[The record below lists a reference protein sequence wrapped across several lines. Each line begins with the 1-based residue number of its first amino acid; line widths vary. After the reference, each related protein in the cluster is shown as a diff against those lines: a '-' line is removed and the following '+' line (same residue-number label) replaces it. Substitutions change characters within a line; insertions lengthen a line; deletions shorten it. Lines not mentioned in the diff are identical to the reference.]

1 MVLSRVRRKTARNRF
16 HELSPKVILL
26 LILACAAW
34 FRAPLLRYPFFADD
48 YLFLDQARGHGVASI
63 LGSDD
68 PLRNY
73 WRPLSR
79 QIYFWLIERTG
90 ESPLVAHAIN
100 LALFLGSLWLL
111 YSITRTL
118 AGQRAGL
125 LSAALLA
132 LHEAGDV
139 PILWSSGSQDL
150 LAVTGG
156 LGAIALAQI
165 RRMWWAALCLA
176 CAVLSKETAA
186 VTPII
191 ALLILRS
198 PAESWKTS
206 VSRVLPLFL
215 VLALWAPVWLWS
227 MSGGLTDQL
236 VLRPDSLPAVLLH
249 LGQAFLGLQWAIGL
263 PLGNVAWLQLLLTG
277 GSLLAVLSVSR
288 HAVSSKDGTV
298 ALAGLWWALLA
309 AVPVVPVVQI
319 WCSYY
324 FLFAICGLC
333 CFLGSVIARRS
344 MKAQLVAVALMILGS
359 QYARSLESF
368 TTVPSAW
375 GLQSHLTRFY
385 FDRSMRWVARYLED
399 LRSQQP
405 SVRPNSTLYFA
416 GTPAFA
422 SWQAGNGALVRW
434 VYRDS
439 SIRSHYFSEFSL
451 DATTRGDV
459 LFFVAQHDSLIRVRD
474 TFSGLQTLASGQMLG
489 ERFRT
494 AQDALQYALEL
505 QPADRPTNYWSSW
518 LRLALKDTVGHA
530 ASLKAAGFQLST
542 AGRTQLLIAQ
552 ELLAEQDTARAV
564 EVLTTSIVEHTG
576 NPELHG
582 CLAEVLLRLYPSA
595 ISTGVEALA
604 TRLLAPNSSASWRLW
619 ARVQFANNHS
629 VEAYDSYRHYV
640 AMLPE
645 SRLGPEDSEFSAL
658 LRRALPGG
666 DLAQSALRD
675 RPRERP

>member
-1 MVLSRVRRKTARNRF
+1 MALSRARQKTSRPRF
-16 HELSPKVILL
+16 HELTTQAALV
-26 LILACAAW
+26 LILACAAC
-34 FRAPLLRYPFFADD
+34 FRAPLIKYPFFADD
-48 YLFLDQARGHGVASI
+48 YLFLDQVRGHGIRAI
-63 LGSDD
+63 LSSPD

-79 QIYFWLIERTG
+79 QIFFWVIERTG

-100 LALFLGSLWLL
+100 LALFLCSLWLL
-111 YSITRTL
+111 YSITRSL

-132 LHEAGDV
+132 FHEAADV

-156 LGAIALAQI
+156 LGAIALGQ
-165 RRMWWAALCLA
+165 RRKMWWAALCLA

-186 VTPII
+186 VTPIV
-191 ALLILRS
+191 ALLVFRS
-198 PAESWKTS
+198 PAEPWRKSL
-206 VSRVLPLFL
+206 SRVVPLFL

-227 MSGGLTDQL
+227 MKSGSIDQL

-249 LGQAFLGLQWAIGL
+249 LGQAFLGVQWANGL
-263 PLGNVAWLQLLLTG
+263 PLGHVAWPQMLLAG
-277 GSLLAVLSVSR
+277 GGLLAVLSVSSR
-288 HAVSSKDGTV
+288 HAGPGNHGTI
-298 ALAGLWWALLA
+298 ALAGLWWALLGA
-309 AVPVVPVVQI
+309 LPVVPVVQI

-333 CFLGSVIARRS
+333 CFLGSIVARWS
-344 MKAQLVAVALMILGS
+344 TKAQLVVVALVIIGS

-385 FDRSMRWVARYLED
+385 FDRSMRWVSRYLVD
-399 LRSQQP
+399 LQRQQP

-422 SWQAGNGALVRW
+422 SWQAGNGALMRW
-434 VYRDS
+434 AYRDS
-439 SIRSHYFSEFSL
+439 SIRSYYFSEFSL
-451 DATTRGDV
+451 NATTRGDV
-459 LFFVAQHDSLIRVRD
+459 LFFVAQRDSLIKARD
-474 TFSGLQTLASGQMLG
+474 TFSGLHALASGQMLG

-494 AQDALQYALEL
+494 AEDALQYALEL
-505 QPADRPTNYWSSW
+505 RPADRPTSYWSAW

-530 ASLKAAGFQLST
+530 VLLRAAGFKLETTGRAQLVM
-542 AGRTQLLIAQ
+542 AKA
-552 ELLAEQDTARAV
+552 LLAKPDTARAV
-564 EVLTTSIVEHTG
+564 ELLTTSIVEHAS
-576 NPELHG
+576 NAELHR
-582 CLAEVLLRLYPSA
+582 CLSEVLLRLYPTA

-619 ARVQFANNHS
+619 AQVQFANNHTA
-629 VEAYDSYRHYV
+629 EAYDSMRHYV
-640 AMLPE
+640 EMVE
-645 SRLGPEDSEFSAL
+645 SRLSPEDIEFL
-658 LRRALPGG
+658 DILRRTLPSG
-666 DLAQSALRD
+666 DLARDALRN
-675 RPRERP
+675 RPRERH